1 MATALDTYPE
11 PNSRRTRGFRE
22 RHPADAYFFPGL
34 VAAIW
39 AMMLA
44 GFVPEVIARAAGNA
58 PPYPLI
64 IHVHAV
70 VFFGWL
76 VFLASQVTLIQTG
89 NVRWHRK
96 FGLVGLALALAI
108 AVVGPAA
115 ALTMQM
121 AHVARQ
127 PPQFLA
133 VQFLNIATFLGLFS
147 AGLALRRHPAAHKR
161 LMMIAT
167 LALAGAGFGRIIRL
181 VTGDAPPFTIIPGV
195 YFGGDL
201 LILSIAIYDWVTRGR
216 LHPVFLPAA
225 GASIAVQLVAGY
237 LLHAPAW
244 IMFTRG
250 LVS

>member
-1 MATALDTYPE
+1 MATAVNTYPE
-11 PNSRRTRGFRE
+11 PKSGRDRGFRE

-34 VAAIW
+34 VATIW

-44 GFVPEVIARAAGNA
+44 GFVPEVIERATGQAR
-58 PPYPLI
+58 PYPLI

-76 VFLASQVTLIQTG
+76 VFLASQVMLVRTG

-96 FGLVGLALALAI
+96 FGLLGFGLALAV

-115 ALTMQM
+115 ALTMQI
-121 AHVARQ
+121 AHESRQ

-133 VQFLNIATFLGLFS
+133 VQFLNIATFLGLFA
-147 AGLALRRHPAAHKR
+147 AGLALRRHSAAHKR
-161 LMMIAT
+161 LMLIGT
-167 LALAGAGFGRIIRL
+167 LALAGAGFGRIMRL
-181 VTGDAPPFTIIPGV
+181 ATGAPPPFTIIPGV

-201 LILSIAIYDWVTRGR
+201 LILSIAIYDWATRGR
-216 LHPVFLPAA
+216 LHPIFLPAA
-225 GASIAVQLVAGY
+225 GASLAVQLTAGY
-237 LLHAPAW
+237 LLHSPAW
-244 IMFTRG
+244 IAFTRS